1 MTKMRKESNK
11 DYNFLKRKNKSIDQP
26 YGHHFSFGLSKSK
39 QMRVWI
45 IKMY

>member
-1 MTKMRKESNK
+1 MRKESNK

-26 YGHHFSFGLSKSK
+26 YRRHHFSFGLSKSK